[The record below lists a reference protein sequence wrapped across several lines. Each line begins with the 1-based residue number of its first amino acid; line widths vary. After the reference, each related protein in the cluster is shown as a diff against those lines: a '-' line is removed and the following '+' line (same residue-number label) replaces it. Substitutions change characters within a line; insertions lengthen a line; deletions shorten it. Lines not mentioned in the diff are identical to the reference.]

1 MIVLKAPAEIVLM
14 RESGR
19 IVALVLAELKARVKP
34 GVTLLELDALA
45 ESIIMAEGGTASFKN
60 YRPESA
66 PFPFPATICASLNDE
81 IVHGIPTS
89 RKLREG
95 DIIKIDVGV
104 KKNGYHADSAISVP
118 VGKVS
123 AEAEK
128 LMRVT
133 QECLAEAIKV
143 ARAGNRLGDLGHAI
157 QKTAESQRFSV
168 VREYTSHGVG
178 RDLHEGFSMMNVG
191 EPGQG
196 MLLRPGL
203 TIAVEPM
210 INAGRPETKVKKD
223 QWTVATIDGRISAH
237 FEHTIAITDGE
248 PEILTK

>member
-1 MIVLKAPAEIVLM
+1 MIVLKAPAEIALM

-19 IVALVLAELKARVKP
+19 IVALALAELRARVKP

-45 ESIIMAEGGTASFKN
+45 ESIIMAEGGVASFKN

-66 PFPFPATICASLNDE
+66 PFPFPATICASVNDE
-81 IVHGIPTS
+81 IVHGIPTT

-210 INAGRPETKVKKD
+210 INAGRAETKVKKD
-223 QWTVATIDGRISAH
+223 KWTVATIDGKISAH

>member
-223 QWTVATIDGRISAH
+223 QWTVATIDGKISAH

>member
-210 INAGRPETKVKKD
+210 INAGRAETKVKKD
-223 QWTVATIDGRISAH
+223 KWTVATIDGKISAH

>member
-168 VREYTSHGVG
+168 VREHQP
-178 RDLHEGFSMMNVG
+178 R
-191 EPGQG
+191 
-196 MLLRPGL
+196 RWPGL
-203 TIAVEPM
+203 A
-210 INAGRPETKVKKD
+210 R
-223 QWTVATIDGRISAH
+223 R
-237 FEHTIAITDGE
+237 
-248 PEILTK
+248 L

>member
-45 ESIIMAEGGTASFKN
+45 ESIIIAEGGTASFKN

-223 QWTVATIDGRISAH
+223 QWTVATIDGKISAH

>member
-1 MIVLKAPAEIVLM
+1 MIVLKAPAEIERM

-19 IVALVLAELKARVKP
+19 IVALALAEMKARVKP

-45 ESIIMAEGGTASFKN
+45 ESIIMAEGGAASFKN

-66 PFPFPATICASLNDE
+66 PFPFPATICASVNDE

-104 KKNGYHADSAISVP
+104 KKNGYHADSAISVA
-118 VGKVS
+118 VGQVS
-123 AEAEK
+123 PEAQK

-133 QECLAEAIKV
+133 QECLAQAIKV

-157 QKTAESQRFSV
+157 QKTAEREGFSV

-223 QWTVATIDGRISAH
+223 KWTVATIDGRISAH